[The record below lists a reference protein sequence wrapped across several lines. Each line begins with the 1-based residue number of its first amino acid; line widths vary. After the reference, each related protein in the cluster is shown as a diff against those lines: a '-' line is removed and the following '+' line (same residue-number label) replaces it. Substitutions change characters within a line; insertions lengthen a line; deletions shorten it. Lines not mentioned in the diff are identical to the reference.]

1 MFVTENVR
9 VLFKR
14 ANLKLV
20 QEQGELHRVAEA
32 TFVLE
37 PLLPE
42 LAHELGEDIAG
53 HLFDDDEQI
62 RPELDVIGVRMST
75 GLQIVTSRDHEDL
88 KVDAEL
94 KPVRILT
101 ARVERVE
108 DDKTGKEWLR
118 LVFVLSFQLRDREA
132 RKFVL
137 DKFGSWV
144 CLSFKAMQ
152 EDLLDDEMKARPGV
166 ELARRFT
173 KKMQAGMKDGT
184 GIDSMSIGL
193 VDPKTGKVE
202 KGVTITKDDV
212 TAFGESARG

>member
-20 QEQGELHRVAEA
+20 LEQGELHRIAEA

-37 PLLPE
+37 PLAPE

-53 HLFDDDEQI
+53 HLFDENEQI
-62 RPELDVIGVRMST
+62 RAELDVIGVRMST

-88 KVDAEL
+88 RVDAEL

-132 RKFVL
+132 QKFVL

-152 EDLLDDEMKARPGV
+152 EDLLEETTSKIQRDFVKAIR
-166 ELARRFT
+166 
-173 KKMQAGMKDGT
+173 KGMKDGD
-184 GIDSMSIGL
+184 GSSVSFGA
-193 VDPKTGKVE
+193 VDPKSGKVE

-212 TAFGESARG
+212 TSFEAPARG